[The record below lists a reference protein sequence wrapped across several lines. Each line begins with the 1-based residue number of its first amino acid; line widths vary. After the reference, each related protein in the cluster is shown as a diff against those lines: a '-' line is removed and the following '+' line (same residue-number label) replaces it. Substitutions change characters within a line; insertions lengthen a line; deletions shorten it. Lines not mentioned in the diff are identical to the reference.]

1 MRDIPIRGK
10 GRYKF
15 DRCIAHHHIFSLERN
30 GRNQEHNS
38 LVRIEHAKRKE
49 HAVASA
55 GSTDRSP
62 RVEVGTHRHDS
73 HARIYDCVVL
83 ESLDVVLAQ
92 LPRFLTK
99 AGADAADKVVD
110 QEALEAQRAFDH
122 HAKHPEREHI
132 EEQVRQSVVE
142 KHIRDELPRPKV
154 VRQDEMEAEHLRQV
168 CDASLLQY
176 VLREQDNAVD
186 DQQIFRDGR
195 GLLKWIH

>member
-1 MRDIPIRGK
+1 MRDIPIRSK
-10 GRYKF
+10 GSYKF
-15 DRCIAHHHIFSLERN
+15 DCCIAHHHIFSLERN

-38 LVRIEHAKRKE
+38 LVRIEHAKREK

-55 GSTDRSP
+55 GSADRSP
-62 RVEVGTHRHDS
+62 RIEVGAHRYDR

-83 ESLDVVLAQ
+83 ESFDVILAQ

-132 EEQVRQSVVE
+132 EEQVRQAVVE

-168 CDASLLQY
+168 CDAPLLQY
-176 VLREQDNAVD
+176 VLREQDNAID

>member
-55 GSTDRSP
+55 GSADRSP
-62 RVEVGTHRHDS
+62 RIEIGTHRHDR
-73 HARIYDCVVL
+73 HTRIYDCVVL
-83 ESLDVVLAQ
+83 ESFDVILAQ

-110 QEALEAQRAFDH
+110 QEALEAQNKCDRPSWRNIYVTSCH
-122 HAKHPEREHI
+122 GLKSSAKMKWRPNI
-132 EEQVRQSVVE
+132 CDKSAM
-142 KHIRDELPRPKV
+142 PRCCNTYCASKTMLLMINRFFV
-154 VRQDEMEAEHLRQV
+154 MGGV
-168 CDASLLQY
+168 C
-176 VLREQDNAVD
+176 
-186 DQQIFRDGR
+186 
-195 GLLKWIH
+195 

>member
-1 MRDIPIRGK
+1 MRDIPIRSK
-10 GRYKF
+10 GSYKF
-15 DRCIAHHHIFSLERN
+15 DCCIAHHHIFSLERN

-38 LVRIEHAKRKE
+38 LVRIEHAKREK

-55 GSTDRSP
+55 GSADRSP
-62 RVEVGTHRHDS
+62 RIEVGAHRYDR

-83 ESLDVVLAQ
+83 ESFDVILAQ

-110 QEALEAQRAFDH
+110 QEAFEAQRAFDH

-132 EEQVRQSVVE
+132 EEQVRQAVVE

-168 CDASLLQY
+168 CDAPLLQY
-176 VLREQDNAVD
+176 VLREQDNAID